1 MKGSK
6 RRGKR
11 PGTWELRVEGGCDPL
26 SGKRVQRSLTFE
38 GSAREADSRLAELSV
53 EISRQPIIGGS
64 RTMTELIRAGLEQAE
79 AEGLEATTLRGY
91 RRCATRYIL
100 PAFGTRRIGKI
111 TTEEIDRFYRALAK
125 EGYAHSTVKQTHVVL
140 CRVFDTA
147 IRWRWIGHNPAR
159 SARPPRIAKID
170 PKPVPVEMIGALLTE
185 TRKTYPELA
194 TCIVLAA
201 DTGMR
206 QGELCALRWS
216 RVDLEAARCA
226 STARSARRATRSR
239 RTRRTISTEPSLC
252 RAPRSMSYAGIEHVW
267 PSVRCVAECPF
278 VMTRTSSL
286 ANLMGRRIGGRRI
299 SITPFD
305 AFGRKQ
311 TCRTG

>member
-26 SGKRVQRSLTFE
+26 TGKRVQRSVTFE
-38 GSAREADSRLAELSV
+38 GSAREADARLSELSV
-53 EISRQPIIGGS
+53 KMSRQPIIGGS
-64 RTMTELIRAGLEQAE
+64 RTMTDLIRAGLEQAE

-100 PAFGTRRIGKI
+100 PAFGKRRFGKI
-111 TTEEIDRFYRALAK
+111 TTEELDRFYRALAK

-147 IRWRWIGHNPAR
+147 MRWRWVGHNPAR

-170 PKPVPVEMIGALLTE
+170 PKPVPVEMIGALLAE
-185 TRKTYPELA
+185 VRKTYPELA

-206 QGELCALRWS
+206 RGELCALRWS
-216 RVDLEAARCA
+216 RVDLDAGRVRIDRAIGEASFAGVQNAGVDDDHASLAVFCA
-226 STARSARRATRSR
+226 WAS
-239 RTRRTISTEPSLC
+239 RTISRCRRPIGSLVPD
-252 RAPRSMSYAGIEHVW
+252 APIPMKDRDRVLGV
-267 PSVRCVAECPF
+267 
-278 VMTRTSSL
+278 
-286 ANLMGRRIGGRRI
+286 G
-299 SITPFD
+299 
-305 AFGRKQ
+305 
-311 TCRTG
+311 